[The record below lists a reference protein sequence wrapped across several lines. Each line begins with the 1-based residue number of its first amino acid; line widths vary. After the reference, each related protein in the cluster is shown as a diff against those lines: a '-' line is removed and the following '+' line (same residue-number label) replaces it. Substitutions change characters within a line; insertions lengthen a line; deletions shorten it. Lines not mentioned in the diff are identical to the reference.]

1 MNEELIKF
9 VIDYHRMCAT
19 ICETGSCSL
28 CPLPN
33 NTCINDNVTAK
44 EAQEII
50 DVVRE
55 WTRHYKT
62 NGERVMEALREL
74 NVFADSDNKI
84 NNTYNPSIT
93 FGYKWWNEISN
104 TEDDKE

>member
-19 ICETGSCSL
+19 ICEAGRCSL
-28 CPLPN
+28 CPLLDDK
-33 NTCINDNVTAK
+33 CLHDNVTAK

-50 DVVRE
+50 DVVSE
-55 WTRHYKT
+55 WARHHKT

-74 NVFADSDNKI
+74 NVFADSDNKV

-93 FGYKWWNEISN
+93 FGYEWWNEISN
-104 TEDDKE
+104 IKDDKE